1 MLRKGHIGQGVFFA
15 NFRGIDRGAV
25 RRSHVVARFLIINP
39 CRRELNIPPGSTAG
53 HEVAGTLPL
62 RRPARRPRLP
72 SRERVPGMS
81 DVDSLA
87 SATVVATGE
96 TCHSTRSSD
105 SYAQDKA
112 KLLARL
118 RRIEGQVRG
127 IGGMVQDDR
136 YCIDVLTQIS
146 AVISSLQSVGL
157 VMLEDHIRG
166 CVVNAD
172 PEDREERLDELNKA
186 IARFT
191 RSVGG

>member
-1 MLRKGHIGQGVFFA
+1 
-15 NFRGIDRGAV
+15 
-25 RRSHVVARFLIINP
+25 
-39 CRRELNIPPGSTAG
+39 
-53 HEVAGTLPL
+53 
-62 RRPARRPRLP
+62 
-72 SRERVPGMS
+72 MS
-81 DVDSLA
+81 DVEELLSRP
-87 SATVVATGE
+87 VAVAGDA
-96 TCHSTRSSD
+96 CHVDRTSE
-105 SYAQDKA
+105 SYAEDKA
-112 KLLARL
+112 RLLARL

-191 RSVGG
+191 RSIG

>member
-1 MLRKGHIGQGVFFA
+1 M
-15 NFRGIDRGAV
+15 
-25 RRSHVVARFLIINP
+25 
-39 CRRELNIPPGSTAG
+39 T
-53 HEVAGTLPL
+53 
-62 RRPARRPRLP
+62 
-72 SRERVPGMS
+72 
-81 DVDSLA
+81 DVDSVA
-87 SATVVATGE
+87 NATIVTAGE
-96 TCHSTRSSD
+96 SCHGERSSD

-191 RSVGG
+191 RSVG

>member
-1 MLRKGHIGQGVFFA
+1 
-15 NFRGIDRGAV
+15 
-25 RRSHVVARFLIINP
+25 
-39 CRRELNIPPGSTAG
+39 
-53 HEVAGTLPL
+53 
-62 RRPARRPRLP
+62 
-72 SRERVPGMS
+72 MS

-87 SATVVATGE
+87 NTTILTAGE
-96 TCHSTRSSD
+96 SCHGERSSD

-136 YCIDVLTQIS
+136 YCVDVLTQIS

-172 PEDREERLDELNKA
+172 PDDREDRLDELNKA

-191 RSVGG
+191 RSVG